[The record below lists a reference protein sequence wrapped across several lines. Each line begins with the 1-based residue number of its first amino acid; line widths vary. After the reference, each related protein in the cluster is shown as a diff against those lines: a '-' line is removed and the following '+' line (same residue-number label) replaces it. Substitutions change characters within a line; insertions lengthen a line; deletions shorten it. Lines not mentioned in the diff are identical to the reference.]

1 MTDFEEKITY
11 LPNGTHVQIDYKR
24 ERDGLILK
32 DAYTMRKAE
41 YESMTE
47 AELDDILDA
56 KFETFC
62 QDIENPSGVTF
73 IDGVAHV
80 EITLEEFN
88 EIENDNKV
96 EIDNKYYIVL
106 D

>member
-11 LPNGTHVQIDYKR
+11 LPNGTHVQIDYRR
-24 ERDGLILK
+24 ERNGSVLQ
-32 DAYTMRKAE
+32 DAYTMRKEE

-56 KFETFC
+56 KFDAFC
-62 QDIENPSGVTF
+62 EDMENPSGVMF
-73 IDGVAHV
+73 VDGVAHI
-80 EITLEEFN
+80 EITLEDFN
-88 EIENDNKV
+88 NMEHDNKV
-96 EIDNKYYIVL
+96 EIDGNYYIVL